1 MTVMIV
7 KYWIEKKLG
16 IVIKQE
22 DGNDFWLGTKRNI
35 RVYARERDYWG
46 WYLSFNKEGKNVGL
60 ELNCHQVK
68 DEKTLLKHLNKFIR
82 LSKCR

>member
-1 MTVMIV
+1 MIV

-16 IVIKQE
+16 IVIKNE
-22 DGNDFWLGTKRNI
+22 GYSEYWNGEKRN
-35 RVYARERDYWG
+35 VHVFAKEDSWG
-46 WYLSFNKEGKNVGL
+46 WYLSFSKEGENVGL
-60 ELNCHQVK
+60 ELNCHQIK

>member
-1 MTVMIV
+1 MIV

-16 IVIKQE
+16 IVIKYE
-22 DGNDFWLGTKRNI
+22 DGDGYWKGEKRK
-35 RVYARERDYWG
+35 VTAYARESDWG
-46 WYLSFNKEGKNVGL
+46 WYLSFSKEGKNVGL

>member
-1 MTVMIV
+1 MTAMIV

-16 IVIKQE
+16 IEIKQKG
-22 DGNDFWLGTKRNI
+22 DYWRGVKRNI
-35 RVYARERDYWG
+35 TVYVRETSWG

-60 ELNCHQVK
+60 EINCHQVK
-68 DEKTLLKHLNKFIR
+68 DEKTLLKHINKFIR

>member
-1 MTVMIV
+1 MTAMII

-16 IVIKQE
+16 IKLDLE
-22 DGNDFWLGTKRNI
+22 GDYWRGEKRNI
-35 RVYARERDYWG
+35 TVYVRENSRD
-46 WYLSFNKEGKNVGL
+46 WYVSFNKEGKNVGL

-68 DEKTLLKHLNKFIR
+68 DEKTLLKHINKFIR

>member
-1 MTVMIV
+1 MIV

-16 IVIKQE
+16 NVIKYE
-22 DGNDFWLGTKRNI
+22 NCNDYWRGNKRKVG
-35 RVYARERDYWG
+35 VYAKEQSWG
-46 WYLSFNKEGKNVGL
+46 WYLSFSKEGKNVGL

-82 LSKCR
+82 LSKCK

>member
-1 MTVMIV
+1 MTAMIV

-22 DGNDFWLGTKRNI
+22 CDYWRGEKRNI
-35 RVYARERDYWG
+35 TVYARESDWG

-68 DEKTLLKHLNKFIR
+68 DEKTLLKHINKFIR